1 MIPWRARPRPAEAG
15 LPAVTLVTPCLNR
28 VDFVEAAIRSARHQ
42 GYPGLRQVVVDG
54 GSTDGTLA
62 VLARHPEIEVVAQRS
77 QGSHPAMNEGLT
89 RADGEVIGFL
99 NTDDLLLPGALH
111 AAGRAFADD
120 PALDAVCFRAA
131 LFETESGDTVA
142 AHAEIVEPPP
152 ALQLDELMFGTPG
165 FNAWFFRRRVFAV
178 HGDFDPAFDIAG
190 DRDFLLRLTLGGARI
205 RHLPVLGY
213 AYRQHAGSRTL
224 DRDARLRLGI
234 LAEHVAIARKHL
246 SRPDL
251 APADRAALSAWHARE
266 TARLLGQQ
274 IKRGRFGAAL
284 DLAVGGFWADPA
296 WPLAITAGRRRATH
310 LAAAVSAAARS
321 ELPMPA

>member
-1 MIPWRARPRPAEAG
+1 MDTG
-15 LPAVTLVTPCLNR
+15 LPKITLVTPCLNR
-28 VDFVEAAIRSARHQ
+28 ADLVGMAIESAWTQ
-42 GYPGLRQVVVDG
+42 GYPALRQIVVDG

-62 VLARHPEIEVVAQRS
+62 ALARHPEIEVVAQRS
-77 QGSHPAMNEGLT
+77 QGSHPAMNEGLA
-89 RADGEVIGFL
+89 RADGEVVGFL

-120 PALDAVCFRAA
+120 PALDALRFRAA
-131 LFETESGDTVA
+131 LFESASGDTIA

-152 ALQLDELMFGTPG
+152 ELQLDAVLFGTPG

-178 HGDFDPAFDIAG
+178 HGDFDPAFDIAA

-234 LAEHVAIARKHL
+234 MAEHVAIVRKHL

-274 IKRGRFGAAL
+274 IKQGRFGAAL
-284 DLAVGGFWADPA
+284 DLAFGGFRADPA
-296 WPLAITAGRRRATH
+296 WPLAITAGRRRAAH
-310 LAAAVSAAARS
+310 LAAAVSAAGRS